1 MNFSNSY
8 VVTSKEVLK
17 WKIFLLFGSTMMNSW
32 AKQLESAMFMQAKA
46 KIH

>member
-1 MNFSNSY
+1 MLYIQRGAQMEN
-8 VVTSKEVLK
+8 
-17 WKIFLLFGSTMMNSW
+17 IFAIFGSTMMNSW